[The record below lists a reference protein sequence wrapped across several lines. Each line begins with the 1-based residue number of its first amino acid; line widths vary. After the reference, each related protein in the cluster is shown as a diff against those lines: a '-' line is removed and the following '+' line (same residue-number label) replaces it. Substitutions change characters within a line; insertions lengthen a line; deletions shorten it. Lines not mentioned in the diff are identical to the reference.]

1 MGRGLLSFAGVPGRR
16 VVVGGVKP
24 LVFLARDA
32 PTDQVGEDQHGASTL
47 ASAVPLSFAATKRLE
62 ATGWPFSR
70 IMLDL
75 SRETL
80 GKGLDVI
87 AMGAGV
93 KMIITTIS
101 IT

>member
-1 MGRGLLSFAGVPGRR
+1 MRSASVDRLSDGESSHEGGAVAGQ
-16 VVVGGVKP
+16 
-24 LVFLARDA
+24 LSTA
-32 PTDQVGEDQHGASTL
+32 ASTL